1 MNQTHPTPDE
11 LVDYLHGELPAP
23 RSAAIAAHIAGCSEC
38 ADARAAEV
46 SLTQLL
52 RDHARAQEREVPPG
66 VVFGIWEKL
75 RNSPPSVWE
84 RLSTALR
91 PAIAVPVAIA
101 IAAFLFF
108 SIKVA
113 HGPAHAAT
121 IDAGYYVENHAT
133 LDAATPLSEDDP
145 IPQALASDVTTR

>member
-1 MNQTHPTPDE
+1 MNQIHPTPDE
-11 LVDYLHGELPAP
+11 LVDYLHGELPAA
-23 RSAAIAAHIAGCSEC
+23 RNAAIAAHIAGCPEC
-38 ADARAAEV
+38 ADARDAEV
-46 SLTQLL
+46 SLTQLV
-52 RDHARAQEREVPPG
+52 RAHARAQERELPAG
-66 VVFGIWEKL
+66 VVFGIREKL
-75 RNSPPSVWE
+75 RSQPSVWE
-84 RLSTALR
+84 RLRAALR

-121 IDAGYYVENHAT
+121 ISAGYYVESYAT

-145 IPQALASDVTTR
+145 IPQTLATDAQTR

>member
-38 ADARAAEV
+38 ADARDAEV
-46 SLTQLL
+46 SLIQLL

-84 RLSTALR
+84 RLSAALR

>member
-1 MNQTHPTPDE
+1 MNQTHPTSDE

-46 SLTQLL
+46 SLTQIL
-52 RDHARAQEREVPPG
+52 RDHALAQERELPSG
-66 VVFGIWEKL
+66 VVSGIWEQV
-75 RNSPPSVWE
+75 RNRPPSVWE
-84 RLSTALR
+84 RFSAALR
-91 PAIAVPVAIA
+91 PAFAVPVAIA

-121 IDAGYYVENHAT
+121 IDAGYYVENHAA

>member
-38 ADARAAEV
+38 ADARDAEV

-52 RDHARAQEREVPPG
+52 RDHARAQERELPPG

-84 RLSTALR
+84 RLSAALR

-121 IDAGYYVENHAT
+121 IDAGYYVENHAA

>member
-38 ADARAAEV
+38 ADARDAEV

-52 RDHARAQEREVPPG
+52 RDHARAQERELPPG
-66 VVFGIWEKL
+66 VVFGIWEKM
-75 RNSPPSVWE
+75 RKSPPSVWE
-84 RLSTALR
+84 RLSAAFR

-108 SIKVA
+108 SVKVA

-121 IDAGYYVENHAT
+121 IGAGYYVETHAA
-133 LDAATPLSEDDP
+133 LDTATPLSEDDP
-145 IPQALASDVTTR
+145 IPQALANDVTTR

>member
-23 RSAAIAAHIAGCSEC
+23 RSAAIAAHVAGCPEC
-38 ADARAAEV
+38 ADARDAEV
-46 SLTQLL
+46 SVTQLL
-52 RDHARAQEREVPPG
+52 RAHARAQERELPSR
-66 VVFGIWEKL
+66 VVSGIWEKL
-75 RNSPPSVWE
+75 RSRRTSVWE
-84 RLSTALR
+84 RFSAALR
-91 PAIAVPVAIA
+91 PAIAVPVGIA

-121 IDAGYYVENHAT
+121 IDARYYVENHAT

>member
-11 LVDYLHGELPAP
+11 LVDYLHGELPAS
-23 RSAAIAAHIAGCSEC
+23 RSAAIALHIAGCSEC
-38 ADARAAEV
+38 TEARAAEV
-46 SLTQLL
+46 SLTQIL
-52 RDHARAQEREVPPG
+52 RDHARAHERELPPG
-66 VVFGIWEKL
+66 LAAGIWEKL
-75 RNSPPSVWE
+75 RNRPPSVWE
-84 RLSTALR
+84 RLSAALR

-108 SIKVA
+108 SFKAA

-133 LDAATPLSEDDP
+133 LDAGTPLSEDDP

>member
-11 LVDYLHGELPAP
+11 LVDYLHGEVPAP

-38 ADARAAEV
+38 ADARAAEL

-52 RDHARAQEREVPPG
+52 RDHARAQERELPPSVVSG
-66 VVFGIWEKL
+66 VWEKV
-75 RNSPPSVWE
+75 RSRPPSVWE
-84 RLSTALR
+84 RFSAAFR
-91 PAIAVPVAIA
+91 PAIGVPVAIA
-101 IAAFLFF
+101 IAAFIFF

-121 IDAGYYVENHAT
+121 ISAGYYVENHAT
-133 LDAATPLSEDDP
+133 LDATTPLSQDDP
-145 IPQALASDVTTR
+145 VPQALASDVTTR

>member
-1 MNQTHPTPDE
+1 MSEMHPTPDE
-11 LVDYLHGELPAP
+11 LVDYLHEELPAA
-23 RSAAIAAHIAGCSEC
+23 RSAAIAAHIAGCPEC
-38 ADARAAEV
+38 ADARDAEA
-46 SLTQLL
+46 SLTKVL
-52 RDHARAQEREVPPG
+52 RAHALAQERELPPA
-66 VVFGIWEKL
+66 VVSRIWEQV
-75 RNSPPSVWE
+75 RSRPPSVWE
-84 RLSTALR
+84 RLSAALR

-121 IDAGYYVENHAT
+121 IDAGYYLESHAT

-145 IPQALASDVTTR
+145 IPQTLANDDKTR

>member
-1 MNQTHPTPDE
+1 MNQTHPTSDE
-11 LVDYLHGELPAP
+11 LVDYLHGELPPP

-52 RDHARAQEREVPPG
+52 RDHALEQERELPPG
-66 VVFGIWEKL
+66 VVSGIWEKL
-75 RNSPPSVWE
+75 RNRPPSVWE
-84 RLSTALR
+84 RFSAALR

-121 IDAGYYVENHAT
+121 IDAGYYVENHAA
-133 LDAATPLSEDDP
+133 LDAGTPLSEDDP
-145 IPQALASDVTTR
+145 IPQTLANDVTTR

>member
-23 RSAAIAAHIAGCSEC
+23 RSAAIAAHIAGCSGC
-38 ADARAAEV
+38 ADARADEV

-52 RDHARAQEREVPPG
+52 RDHARAQERELPPG
-66 VVFGIWEKL
+66 VVSGIWEKL
-75 RNSPPSVWE
+75 RNRPPSVWE
-84 RLSTALR
+84 RFSAALR

-121 IDAGYYVENHAT
+121 IDASYYVENHAT
-133 LDAATPLSEDDP
+133 LDAVTPLSEDDP
-145 IPQALASDVTTR
+145 IPQVLASNVTTR

>member
-1 MNQTHPTPDE
+1 MSEIHPTPDE
-11 LVDYLHGELPAP
+11 LVDYLHGELPAA
-23 RSAAIAAHIAGCSEC
+23 RSAAIAAHIAGCPEC
-38 ADARAAEV
+38 ADARDAEI

-52 RDHARAQEREVPPG
+52 RAHARAQERELPPG
-66 VVFGIWEKL
+66 VVAGIWEKA
-75 RNSPPSVWE
+75 RSHPPSVWE
-84 RLSTALR
+84 RLSAALR

-145 IPQALASDVTTR
+145 IPQTLANDAATR

>member
-1 MNQTHPTPDE
+1 MSQLHPTPDE
-11 LVDYLHGELPAP
+11 LVDYLHEELPAA
-23 RSAAIAAHIAGCSEC
+23 RSAAIAAHIAGCPEC
-38 ADARAAEV
+38 ADTRDAEV

-52 RDHARAQEREVPPG
+52 RAHARAQERELPSS
-66 VVFGIWEKL
+66 VVSGIWETV
-75 RNSPPSVWE
+75 RSRPPSVWE
-84 RLSTALR
+84 RLSAALR

-121 IDAGYYVENHAT
+121 INAGYYVENYAT

-145 IPQALASDVTTR
+145 IPQTLANDAKTR